1 MSSSLSGARP
11 DSSIWV
17 ERSLPRY
24 PLAVAQWWEIAV
36 AAIVVVLAAAA
47 CGLVGWTI
55 GAHQRQTGDDVR
67 LQSSVEA
74 YKLARRA
81 STYLEV
87 VFGWHTYL
95 RAVRRLAFPEEEAP
109 ALGSG
114 DLSAVLR
121 CRAQLQRFGSPAV
134 QQLHDEALDQAVTV
148 ISLLRAV
155 SRPPVDK
162 AWDLVAARTSL
173 RVAVGAMSNKIG
185 VLDGTMNQEM
195 SWDDPAAAEE
205 GVELTG
211 RARRPAPTTVR
222 TS

>member
-1 MSSSLSGARP
+1 M
-11 DSSIWV
+11 
-17 ERSLPRY
+17 
-24 PLAVAQWWEIAV
+24 AQWWEIAI
-36 AAIVVVLAAAA
+36 AAIVVALAAAV
-47 CGLVGWTI
+47 CGFVGWTL
-55 GAHQRQTGDDVR
+55 GAHQRQRRDDLR

-87 VFGWHTYL
+87 AFGWHTYL
-95 RAVRRLAFPEEEAP
+95 RAVRRLAFPEEDAASYGP
-109 ALGSG
+109 G

-121 CRAQLQRFGSPAV
+121 CRAQLQRFGTPAV

-162 AWDLVAARTSL
+162 EWDLVGARASL
-173 RVAVGAMSNKIG
+173 RVAVGVMSNKIG

-195 SWDDPAAAEE
+195 SWDDPAAADED
-205 GVELTG
+205 VELTG
-211 RARRPAPTTVR
+211 RARRPTPAAVQTR
-222 TS
+222 

>member
-1 MSSSLSGARP
+1 MSSSWSGARP
-11 DSSIWV
+11 DSSIRV

-67 LQSSVEA
+67 VQASVEA

-87 VFGWHTYL
+87 AFGWHTYL

-109 ALGSG
+109 AYGPG

-134 QQLHDEALDQAVTV
+134 QQLHDDALDQAVTV
-148 ISLLRAV
+148 IASLRAV

-162 AWDLVAARTSL
+162 EWDLVGARASL
-173 RVAVGAMSNKIG
+173 RAAVGVMSNKIG

-211 RARRPAPTTVR
+211 RANRAAAGVR

>member
-1 MSSSLSGARP
+1 M
-11 DSSIWV
+11 
-17 ERSLPRY
+17 
-24 PLAVAQWWEIAV
+24 AQWWEIAIAAAVV
-36 AAIVVVLAAAA
+36 ALAAVA
-47 CGLVGWTI
+47 CGLVGWTL
-55 GAHQRQTGDDVR
+55 GAHQRQTRDDLR

-87 VFGWHTYL
+87 AFGWHTYL
-95 RAVRRLAFPEEEAP
+95 RAVRRLAFPEEDAASYGP
-109 ALGSG
+109 G

-121 CRAQLQRFGSPAV
+121 CRAQLQRFGSLAV

-162 AWDLVAARTSL
+162 EWDLVGARASL
-173 RVAVGAMSNKIG
+173 RVAVGVMSNKIG

-195 SWDDPAAAEE
+195 SWDDPATTTDD

-211 RARRPAPTTVR
+211 RARRPATTVVR
-222 TS
+222 TG

>member
-1 MSSSLSGARP
+1 
-11 DSSIWV
+11 
-17 ERSLPRY
+17 
-24 PLAVAQWWEIAV
+24 VAQWWEIAV

-55 GAHQRQTGDDVR
+55 GTHQRQTRDDVR
-67 LQSSVEA
+67 LQSSLEA

-87 VFGWHTYL
+87 AFGWHTYL
-95 RAVRRLAFPEEEAP
+95 RAVRRLAFPEEDDSP
-109 ALGSG
+109 YGPG

-162 AWDLVAARTSL
+162 AWDLVGARAAL
-173 RVAVGAMSNKIG
+173 RVAVGVMSNKIG

-195 SWDDPAAAEE
+195 SWDDPATADEA
-205 GVELTG
+205 VELAG
-211 RARRPAPTTVR
+211 RANRPAPATAR
-222 TS
+222 TA

>member
-1 MSSSLSGARP
+1 M
-11 DSSIWV
+11 
-17 ERSLPRY
+17 
-24 PLAVAQWWEIAV
+24 AQWWEIAI
-36 AAIVVVLAAAA
+36 AAVVVALAAVV
-47 CGLVGWTI
+47 CGLVGWTL

-87 VFGWHTYL
+87 AFGWHTYL
-95 RAVRRLAFPEEEAP
+95 RAVRRLAFPEEDAASYGP
-109 ALGSG
+109 G

-162 AWDLVAARTSL
+162 AWDLVGARASL

-195 SWDDPAAAEE
+195 SWDDPATADD

-211 RARRPAPTTVR
+211 RARRPAPAAVQTR
-222 TS
+222 

>member
-1 MSSSLSGARP
+1 VRL
-11 DSSIWV
+11 
-17 ERSLPRY
+17 LPRY
-24 PLAVAQWWEIAV
+24 PLSVAQWWEIAI

-55 GAHQRQTGDDVR
+55 GAHQRQTRDDLR

-87 VFGWHTYL
+87 AFGWHTYL
-95 RAVRRLAFPEEEAP
+95 RAVRRLAFPEEDASAHGP
-109 ALGSG
+109 G

-134 QQLHDEALDQAVTV
+134 QQLHDAALDQAVTV

-162 AWDLVAARTSL
+162 EWDLVGARAAL
-173 RVAVGAMSNKIG
+173 RVAVGVMSNKIG

-195 SWDDPAAAEE
+195 SWDDPATADD

-211 RARRPAPTTVR
+211 RAARPATAAVR
-222 TS
+222 A

>member
-1 MSSSLSGARP
+1 
-11 DSSIWV
+11 V
-17 ERSLPRY
+17 
-24 PLAVAQWWEIAV
+24 VQWWEIAV
-36 AAIVVVLAAAA
+36 AAIVVALAAAS

-55 GAHQRQTGDDVR
+55 GAHRSETRDDLR

-87 VFGWHTYL
+87 AFGWHTYL
-95 RAVRRLAFPEEEAP
+95 RAVRRLAFPEEDSSAY
-109 ALGSG
+109 GSG

-121 CRAQLQRFGSPAV
+121 CRAQLQRFGTPAV

-162 AWDLVAARTSL
+162 EWDLVGARASL
-173 RVAVGAMSNKIG
+173 RVAIGAMSNKIG

-195 SWDDPAAAEE
+195 SWDDPAPADDA
-205 GVELTG
+205 VELTG
-211 RARRPAPTTVR
+211 RARRPATAAIR
-222 TS
+222 TR

>member
-1 MSSSLSGARP
+1 
-11 DSSIWV
+11 
-17 ERSLPRY
+17 
-24 PLAVAQWWEIAV
+24 VAHWWEIAI
-36 AAIVVVLAAAA
+36 AAVVVALAAVA

-55 GAHQRQTGDDVR
+55 GAHQRQTHDDLR

-87 VFGWHTYL
+87 AFGWHTYL
-95 RAVRRLAFPEEEAP
+95 RAVRRLAFPEEDSSAYGP
-109 ALGSG
+109 G

-162 AWDLVAARTSL
+162 EWDLVGARASL
-173 RVAVGAMSNKIG
+173 RVAVGVMSNKIG

-195 SWDDPAAAEE
+195 SWDDPGASEE

-211 RARRPAPTTVR
+211 RANRPVTTGVR

>member
-1 MSSSLSGARP
+1 
-11 DSSIWV
+11 V
-17 ERSLPRY
+17 E
-24 PLAVAQWWEIAV
+24 QWWEIAI

-55 GAHQRQTGDDVR
+55 GAHRRQTGDDVR

-87 VFGWHTYL
+87 AFGWHTYL
-95 RAVRRLAFPEEEAP
+95 RAVRRLAFPEEDASP
-109 ALGSG
+109 QGAG

-155 SRPPVDK
+155 SRPPIDK
-162 AWDLVAARTSL
+162 AWDLVGARASL
-173 RVAVGAMSNKIG
+173 RVAVGVMSNKIG

-195 SWDDPAAAEE
+195 SWDDPATADD

-211 RARRPAPTTVR
+211 RATRPTTAALR
-222 TS
+222 SR